1 MDGAQPEHCTH
12 HLLLHYHPTR
22 LIMQATTQSGC
33 KRKCKEQHQE
43 IAAHAVMMRSVVGG
57 PEAPLG
63 AGCDDVSAR
72 APRPGSAERGVA
84 AASSESASRII
95 LLSDG
100 LFFRAYSYY
109 NRTGGNDDDE
119 RHINSHTAV
128 SDYCV
133 RALHQRIC
141 HVRAKNHLGSRA
153 SGMQGSLD
161 TGTAWPYYRPASRTL
176 RFPGDEKLRR

>member
-84 AASSESASRII
+84 AASSESAWRI
-95 LLSDG
+95 
-100 LFFRAYSYY
+100 
-109 NRTGGNDDDE
+109 N
-119 RHINSHTAV
+119 TA
-128 SDYCV
+128 
-133 RALHQRIC
+133 LPT
-141 HVRAKNHLGSRA
+141 HVVWVLI
-153 SGMQGSLD
+153 
-161 TGTAWPYYRPASRTL
+161 
-176 RFPGDEKLRR
+176 F